1 MPCLGPGEVRQAL
14 GFELLAVG
22 IMIPCTRA
30 WGLFG
35 GWQFGMVSK
44 SHRLVVKHEHVESD
58 GTNRQSP
65 KEVTC
70 ISVCAVHVWVC
81 ARGCGCVCVRACVR
95 AVSCFA
101 LLWRLSVNLAGSCEL
116 GKLKI
121 S

>member
-81 ARGCGCVCVRACVR
+81 ARGCVCVCVRACVR